1 MTTQHKV
8 FISYYHNDDEFY
20 KKEFEKLF
28 NHLFIFK
35 SINPGDI
42 DPDNSDIYIKRLI
55 QQEYIEDAS
64 VVIVLV
70 GPNTLGR
77 KHVDWEISAGLNSK
91 LGGYSGLIGI
101 LLPKFQ
107 LSNNKFNY
115 DQLPPRLS
123 DNVKSGYAK
132 IYTWDYAC
140 LSGARISN
148 IVETA
153 FNNRLSLC
161 DKIDNSSPQFQR
173 NR

>member
-8 FISYYHNDDEFY
+8 FISYYHSDDEYY
-20 KKEFEKLF
+20 KEQFETMF

-35 SINPGDI
+35 SVNPGDI
-42 DPDNSDIYIKRLI
+42 DPGNSENYIKRLI
-55 QQEYIEDAS
+55 QKEYIEDAS

-70 GPNTLGR
+70 GPNTLNR

-101 LLPKFQ
+101 LLPEFQ
-107 LSNNKFNY
+107 LSSGKFNY
-115 DQLPPRLS
+115 DHLPPRLS

-132 IYTWDYAC
+132 IYTWNDAC
-140 LSGARISN
+140 SSGARISN
-148 IVETA
+148 IVETS

-161 DKIDNSSPQFQR
+161 DRIDNSSPQFQR